1 MLSLFISYSIDLS
14 TNSFKYLEFEDEMKD
29 RVRTALNTK
38 YQSMTASAEDAETVT
53 DEVEEIDVHSGQA
66 VEETTETPA
75 ETDEV

>member
-1 MLSLFISYSIDLS
+1 MPVNDIIKHAIDNNPLKVQS
-14 TNSFKYLEFEDEMKD
+14 AFEDEMKD

-38 YQSMTASAEDAETVT
+38 YQSMTANSEDAAVT

>member
-1 MLSLFISYSIDLS
+1 MPVNDIIKHAIDNNPL
-14 TNSFKYLEFEDEMKD
+14 KVQGAFEDEMKD

-38 YQSMTASAEDAETVT
+38 YQSMTASAEDAETAT